1 MSVSNIEIV
10 QKMYGAFATRDID
23 AVLGM
28 LAADV
33 EWTEPPNPYNPTAG
47 SRRGHDG
54 FLEWIEI
61 GRRTEEILVLQPRKM
76 LIDDD
81 SVAVVGYLKC
91 LVKATGKV
99 YESDFVHLVT
109 LRNGQ
114 VARFQEFF
122 DTHAAS
128 EAFR

>member
-47 SRRGHDG
+47 SRHGHDG